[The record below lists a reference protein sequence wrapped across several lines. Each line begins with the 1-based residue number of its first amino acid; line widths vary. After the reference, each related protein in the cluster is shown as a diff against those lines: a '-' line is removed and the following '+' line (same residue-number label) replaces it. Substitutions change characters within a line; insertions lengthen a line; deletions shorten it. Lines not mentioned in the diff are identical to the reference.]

1 MGNVN
6 FWGLFYMYPP
16 SMAFDAPGS
25 GLIMM
30 MMIMM
35 MKRDDS
41 IFRIYV
47 SILEMISSEAII
59 IFKTQMEFGLYM
71 ANCPRELQI

>member
-1 MGNVN
+1 
-6 FWGLFYMYPP
+6 MYPP

>member
-1 MGNVN
+1 
-6 FWGLFYMYPP
+6 
-16 SMAFDAPGS
+16 MAFDAPGS

-47 SILEMISSEAII
+47 SILEMISEAII
-59 IFKTQMEFGLYM
+59 IFKIHMEFGLYM
-71 ANCPRELQI
+71 AKCMRELQIQDPG